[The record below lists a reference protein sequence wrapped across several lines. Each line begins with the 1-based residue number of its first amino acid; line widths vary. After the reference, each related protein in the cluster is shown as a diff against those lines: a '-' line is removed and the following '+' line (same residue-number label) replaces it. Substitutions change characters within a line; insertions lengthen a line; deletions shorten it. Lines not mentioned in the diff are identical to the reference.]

1 MCKIHNSI
9 GSLTTVKSHLKR
21 NNIHDFNSLKE
32 VLDFQKNF
40 PALRNQIITNHE
52 QFIEQEKATLDADIL
67 QLEKAIQT
75 NRIYFE
81 NCLRKDIEDLKQKLN
96 SLSTPGEFNF
106 IQRIVNYVKQRS
118 YKKKIED
125 LEFNLDFNVNDSVS
139 ELIQQHQDKMNRFHF
154 ISSNFRSAVNE
165 SCSNELGQLEKKQRV
180 IDAIKN
186 SIYGALGEHKVVKEL
201 EHLSDD
207 NSLINDFAL
216 TFQPAIYNRQENDY
230 IKSIQIDH
238 LLITTSGIFLIET
251 KNWSEKSLNS
261 LDLRSPVQQVKRTSF
276 ALFRLLTE
284 GIASDQLK
292 LNQHHWGDR
301 KIPIRNLIVL
311 TNSKPI
317 EEFQHVKILTLDE
330 LLSYVRYF
338 KPVFS
343 SKETEAIT
351 TYLLGLNKQKRLTL
365 RRR

>member
-21 NNIHDFNSLKE
+21 NNIHDFHSLKE

-40 PALRNQIITNHE
+40 SALRNQIISNHE

-67 QLEKAIQT
+67 QLDKAIQANRT
-75 NRIYFE
+75 NFE
-81 NCLRKDIEDLKQKLN
+81 NYLRKEIEAIKQKLN
-96 SLSTPGEFNF
+96 SLSTPGQFNF
-106 IQRIVNYVKQRS
+106 MQRIVNSIKRRS
-118 YKKKIED
+118 YSKKIED
-125 LEFNLDFNVNDSVS
+125 LESNLDYNVNDLVR
-139 ELIQQHQDKMNRFHF
+139 ELVQQYQAKMNRSHF
-154 ISSNFRSAVNE
+154 IRSNFRGAVNE
-165 SCSNELGQLEKKQRV
+165 SSSSELMQLEKKQRV
-180 IDAIKN
+180 IEEVKN

-201 EHLSDD
+201 EHLSDE

-230 IKSIQIDH
+230 IKTIQIDH
-238 LLITTSGIFLIET
+238 LLVTAAGIFLIET

-261 LDLRSPVQQVKRTSF
+261 LDLRSPVQQVKRTNF

-284 GIASDQLK
+284 GIASNKLK
-292 LNQHHWGDR
+292 LHQHHWGDR

-311 TNSKPI
+311 TNSKPN

-330 LLSYVRYF
+330 LLNYVRYF

-343 SKETEAIT
+343 SIETEAISS
-351 TYLLGLNKQKRLTL
+351 YLLRLNERKRNTL
-365 RRR
+365 RR